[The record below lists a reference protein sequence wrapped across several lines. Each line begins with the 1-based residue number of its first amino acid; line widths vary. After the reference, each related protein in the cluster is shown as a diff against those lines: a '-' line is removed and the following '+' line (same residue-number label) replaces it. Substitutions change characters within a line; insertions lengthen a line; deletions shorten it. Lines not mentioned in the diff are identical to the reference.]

1 VGFIG
6 GIKAFDS
13 KEKTMNMGRIVS
25 IHRSA
30 TNSDFVIVSNQ
41 AIDSRVEPKAARQM
55 YFQDAKM
62 VFRLLRESVPWPMY
76 QALFLLM
83 KEDLGND
90 IIIKRE
96 DIP

>member
-1 VGFIG
+1 
-6 GIKAFDS
+6 
-13 KEKTMNMGRIVS
+13 
-25 IHRSA
+25 
-30 TNSDFVIVSNQ
+30 
-41 AIDSRVEPKAARQM
+41 M

-83 KEDLGND
+83 KEDLGNAV
-90 IIIKRE
+90 IIKRE